1 MLAPVLTTLI
11 LASSFGDAAVLK
23 PTWSASSVAPTVD
36 NQSYGAT
43 NLGDG
48 KASSAWFE
56 GVDGSGLNEW
66 VQADLGADKSVT
78 GFTVWAGWWYTSSQ
92 WTHYNRPKALLVEF
106 SDGTTQE
113 FTLQDSYTPQ
123 SFDLSSAKK
132 TSSVKFKIKSDFTS
146 DAYQDTAIS
155 EIQIRDSSKGASA
168 AVSSYSASTTFPPD
182 VDGTYDAKNISDG
195 IVDTVWCE
203 GNTNGDGTGE
213 WLELALAGSQ
223 TVSSLTLRNGNAYN
237 FGVYMK
243 SNRTTQATLTF
254 SDGGRETV
262 AIKDSL
268 TEQTISFS
276 PHSTSKVRIT
286 FDVVKKG
293 SEYNDLCI
301 AEAYLR

>member
-1 MLAPVLTTLI
+1 MLAPVLLL
-11 LASSFGDAAVLK
+11 LAVPSSGAAVLK

-36 NQSYGAT
+36 NQSYGAS

-66 VQADLGADKSVT
+66 VQADLGAEKAVT

-123 SFDLSSAKK
+123 AFELPSARK
-132 TSSVKFKIKSDFTS
+132 TSTVKFKIKSDFTS

-155 EIQIRDSSKGASA
+155 EIQIRDNSRAETA
-168 AVSSYSASTTFPPD
+168 AVASYSASSTFPPD

-203 GNTNGDGTGE
+203 GNKTGDGTGE
-213 WLELALAGSQ
+213 WLDLALAGSQ
-223 TVSSLTLRNGNAYN
+223 TLSSLTLRNGNAYN
-237 FGVYMK
+237 LGVYMK
-243 SNRTTQATLTF
+243 SNRATQATLTF
-254 SDGGRETV
+254 SDGGQETI
-262 AIKDSL
+262 AIKDTSV
-268 TEQTISFS
+268 EQKVSFS
-276 PHSTSKVRIT
+276 PHTTSKVRIA
-286 FDVVKKG
+286 FDTVKKG
-293 SEYNDLCI
+293 SEYNDLCL
-301 AEAYLR
+301 AEAYFR